1 MELQW
6 GIAPPFV
13 FRCRAQSPVNAWSEQ
28 VKGVAGD
35 CGEALSLALSL
46 PVLLLLML
54 RRRRLL
60 LCAMRVL
67 LLLLCAMRVLL
78 LLLLPR
84 QLWRW
89 ELMLLLKHVR
99 LLLVLLRVLL
109 RVLLLL
115 ILLVEVRWEGLLPAR
130 F

>member
-67 LLLLCAMRVLL
+67 LLLL
-78 LLLLPR
+78 LPR